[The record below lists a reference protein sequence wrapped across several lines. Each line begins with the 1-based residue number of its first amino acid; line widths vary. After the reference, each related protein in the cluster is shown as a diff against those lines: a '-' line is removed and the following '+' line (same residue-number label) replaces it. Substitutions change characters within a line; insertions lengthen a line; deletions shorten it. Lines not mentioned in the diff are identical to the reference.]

1 MTMQELIFSNER
13 KTRLSRHC
21 IFWLCWFLYMALT
34 TLRLRSPEEIGV
46 KGFIL
51 YQLSIST
58 TRILLQIFFCY
69 FIIYFFLPI
78 FLKKDSYRRFAFA
91 SILLLFCLYGV
102 SYLYYWLAW
111 INPATKVYG
120 PRVFYNWLFNGHNKS
135 LNLSYFNLQYFI
147 FYSHFNFSGTIVSC
161 GIIVLIKYYKNW
173 NKKQRENELLISE
186 NTQAELQLLKAQ
198 VHPHFL
204 FNTFNNIYALTL
216 DDSPKAGITIKKLS
230 GMVHY
235 MINEGA
241 ESLVPV
247 NKELKM
253 LLDYIGL
260 EKIRYGERLDMTIE
274 IKQGHDNNSLIAPL
288 LMLPFVE
295 NCFKH
300 GASKTMDNAA
310 IQLFI
315 ETTNDWLEL
324 KISNTRPAL
333 PEIPDNRK
341 KIGLQNVQKRL
352 QLLYP
357 GNHQLNIQS
366 TEGSFTVY
374 MKVKLDI
381 RNRTTELSEARST
394 HFEKISYVH

>member
-1 MTMQELIFSNER
+1 
-13 KTRLSRHC
+13 
-21 IFWLCWFLYMALT
+21 
-34 TLRLRSPEEIGV
+34 
-46 KGFIL
+46 
-51 YQLSIST
+51 
-58 TRILLQIFFCY
+58 
-69 FIIYFFLPI
+69 
-78 FLKKDSYRRFAFA
+78 
-91 SILLLFCLYGV
+91 
-102 SYLYYWLAW
+102 
-111 INPATKVYG
+111 
-120 PRVFYNWLFNGHNKS
+120 
-135 LNLSYFNLQYFI
+135 
-147 FYSHFNFSGTIVSC
+147 
-161 GIIVLIKYYKNW
+161 
-173 NKKQRENELLISE
+173 
-186 NTQAELQLLKAQ
+186 
-198 VHPHFL
+198 
-204 FNTFNNIYALTL
+204 
-216 DDSPKAGITIKKLS
+216 
-230 GMVHY
+230 MVHY

-274 IKQGHDNNSLIAPL
+274 IKQGHNNNSLIAPL

-324 KISNTRPAL
+324 KINNTRPAL

-374 MKVKLDI
+374 MKVKLEI
-381 RNRTTELSEARST
+381 RNRTLELSEARST
-394 HFEKISYVH
+394 HFEKISYAH